1 MTVVLLAHP
10 ERNIAARVQSRENV
24 TDRRRII
31 SLDAT
36 IGLMAKFKPV
46 RPSGKKSPR
55 PNGAAGCVIF
65 ILLLMVG
72 VMIFLYLVMRGNAN

>member
-1 MTVVLLAHP
+1 MTVFWAHP
-10 ERNIAARVQSRENV
+10 ERNSAARVGSRETV

-36 IGLMAKFKPV
+36 IGLMAKYKPV

-55 PNGAAGCVIF
+55 PNGAAGCVIL

-72 VMIFLYLVMRGNAN
+72 VMIFLYLVMRGNANG